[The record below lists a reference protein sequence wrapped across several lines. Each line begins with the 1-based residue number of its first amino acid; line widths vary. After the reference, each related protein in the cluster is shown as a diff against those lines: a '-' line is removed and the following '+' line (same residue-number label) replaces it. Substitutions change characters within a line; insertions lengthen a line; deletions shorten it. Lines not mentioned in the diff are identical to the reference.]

1 MKQSKRLLCV
11 LLSLIM
17 IISGFTIGVSAY
29 RSDYTVCTYNSVYE
43 PVFTKEQGATA
54 ILDFLD
60 DEVFAGLNVD
70 EDISALSVHIHLGNL
85 DSTFKSL
92 KDIRESA
99 YWGLV
104 GGDLDKLNFSVP
116 KDSSIRRASSSKS
129 DYEVLYY
136 LFKFLAD
143 NADPLYKLADNSL
156 DLGTIV
162 GMVIDLKK
170 EVPMLNDL
178 HGYINQMVYESFY
191 DYLTTPFVTG
201 SQYDNLDFLVNDIL
215 NNKLLKMVCDG
226 SADAATGTND
236 IADFLGLATN
246 PDGTLAGDV
255 ALLDVLPS
263 MKATVGDS
271 IDLTAVG
278 TYDLI
283 NAIFSAAID
292 DIAIPLLGPILC
304 EELDIDPNDP
314 DAPNED
320 MAYVDMVVGLFVT
333 YETVGLPEDAST
345 ADVMTKFLEMQG
357 VENPDHPKP
366 IDKINVCLKYILKE
380 GITQYIYFQ
389 KDGNGGS
396 YLTLAPDFVSQL
408 SGLVKTVIPML
419 GSLWDDAP
427 SLTDEE
433 FKALAEMND
442 EQTFAFLVKILVNAL
457 TDDIEITHTCDTIR
471 ELATFTLLDVLK
483 DIYPNVEFEDLMAPK
498 DENGQYI
505 GSQYNPNGDWCL
517 DLAAALIDYY
527 LVGEFGM
534 ETANPDPT
542 QITFDQELNVAF
554 DFFLEKYSTL
564 FNISPASS
572 DDVWSKAYYSINQII
587 PLTNICYGVEDSKE
601 GLREI
606 VMDKLLGS
614 ILDFDINGLLSLV
627 GRRAST
633 STKMA
638 SLDKPLTQILMNL
651 VARVINGLFQLPHYE
666 TAGTTDNATQK
677 NLIIP
682 YSYTKLDQLT
692 TNINSDGANNGCG
705 LKNTVRKLLE
715 YLPNL
720 TGSGS
725 FCEKSLDLLA
735 SLLGIIDTDSFK
747 YVTNDYNKNLP
758 VGKTYSINEL
768 RTIYDE
774 LALSGND
781 GLEYYDDNY
790 TYFHMIDF
798 APWAYL
804 AFKNRLKTAKSTL
817 DKYDAAK
824 AGNGVFPSRTDITF
838 NCYTL
843 MKYKEVLLDNQT
855 MKYDYQLNKMLKQV
869 GTVKFEDNVQQDGS
883 KKYTDRTWNAFW
895 NAYQFANKV
904 ANEFKTYQANGTL
917 MDYKQSK
924 INTARTQL
932 SKAYNALK
940 AYIPLANYDELD
952 QQIAQVLILESSPD
966 DFTADSVNALVNAYK
981 AAVTLDRDYDEDS
994 QGLVDNYCESLA
1006 KAIERLEPIPT
1017 VEFYNSGMTAFEQN
1031 IDKRYDY
1038 VIGFEDNFWSADEQE
1053 AYGGYNGFNDYFT
1066 SYYGWSNDGEVRLV
1080 TTANGSGTGSKLC
1093 IYEDAWGD
1101 SPILKNSYTVVV
1113 FGDLNGDCK
1122 SDGQDAVLLKA
1133 YASLMLDP
1141 EFAFDYINYAGDL
1154 NFDGNIG
1161 NSDIKSVE
1169 NAGVYKETIDQAP
1182 TECIGQN
1189 RTFADLVA

>member
-17 IISGFTIGVSAY
+17 IISAFTIGVSAY
-29 RSDYTVCTYNSVYE
+29 KTDYTDCTYNSVYE
-43 PVFTKEQGATA
+43 PVFTKEQAA
-54 ILDFLD
+54 SALLDYLD
-60 DEVFAGLNVD
+60 DEVFTAIGVD
-70 EDISALSVHIHLGNL
+70 EDISALGVHVHLGSI

-99 YWGLV
+99 YWNLV
-104 GGDLDKLNFSVP
+104 GGDLDDLDFTIP
-116 KDSSIRRASSSKS
+116 KNSSIRRASTTMT

-136 LFKFLAD
+136 LLKFLAD

-156 DLGTIV
+156 DLGTVI
-162 GMVIDLKK
+162 GLVIDLKEK
-170 EVPMLNDL
+170 IPELNDL
-178 HGYINQMVYESFY
+178 HGYINQMIYEEFY
-191 DYLTTPFVTG
+191 DAVTYPFETG
-201 SQYDNLDFLVNDIL
+201 SKYDNLDFLVNDIL
-215 NNKLLKMVCDG
+215 NNKLMKLVCDMT
-226 SADAATGTND
+226 ADAETGEND
-236 IADFLGLATN
+236 IADFLGLKTN
-246 PDGTLAGDV
+246 ADGTLAGEV

-263 MKATVGDS
+263 MKKTVGDS
-271 IDLTAVG
+271 IDLTTVS

-283 NAIFSAAID
+283 ESIFSAAID
-292 DIAIPLLGPILC
+292 DIAVPLLGPILC
-304 EELDIDPNDP
+304 DALDIIPDDP
-314 DAPNED
+314 DAENED

-333 YETVGLPEDAST
+333 YETVGLSEDAT
-345 ADVMTKFLEMQG
+345 TEEVMTKFLEMQG
-357 VENPDHPKP
+357 VENPSHPMP
-366 IDKINVCLKYILKE
+366 IDKINACLEYILKE

-389 KDGNGGS
+389 DDGAGGK
-396 YLTLAPDFVSQL
+396 YLTLAPDFVAQL

-419 GSLWDDAP
+419 GSFWDDAP

-433 FKALAEMND
+433 FAALAEMND

-457 TDDIEITHTCDTIR
+457 TDDIEITQNCDTIR

-483 DIYPNVEFEDLMAPK
+483 DIYPNVEFEDLMAK
-498 DENGQYI
+498 KGEDGEYI

-534 ETANPDPT
+534 VTDNEDPT
-542 QITFDQELNVAF
+542 KITFASELNTAF

-564 FNISPASS
+564 FNISPADS
-572 DDVWSKAYYSINQII
+572 DDVWSKAYYTINQII
-587 PLTNICYGVEDSKE
+587 PLTNICYGVEDSRD
-601 GLREI
+601 GFREI
-606 VMDKLLGS
+606 IMDKLLGS
-614 ILDFDINGLLSLV
+614 ILDFDINGLLSLI

-692 TNINSDGANNGCG
+692 TNVNSDGANNGCG
-705 LKNTVRKLLE
+705 LKNTARKLLE
-715 YLPNL
+715 NL
-720 TGSGS
+720 TNLCGSGS

-735 SLLGIIDTDSFK
+735 SLLGLIDTDKFE
-747 YVTNDYNKNLP
+747 YVTNDYNHNLP
-758 VGKTYSINEL
+758 TGKTYSVSEL

-774 LALSGND
+774 LALTSND
-781 GLEYYDDNY
+781 GLKYYDDDY

-804 AFKNRLKTAKSTL
+804 AFKNRLKSAKSTL
-817 DKYDAAK
+817 DQYDSAK
-824 AGNGVFPSRTDITF
+824 NGNGTFPSRTDITY
-838 NCYTL
+838 NCYCL
-843 MKYKEVLLDNQT
+843 LKYKELLLDNQT
-855 MKYDYQLNKMLKQV
+855 MKYDYQLSKVMTKI
-869 GTVKFEDNVQQDGS
+869 GTVKYDDNLNTDGT

-904 ANEFKTYQANGTL
+904 ATEYKTYQANGTL

-932 SKAYNALK
+932 TKAYNSLK
-940 AYIPLANYDELD
+940 AYVPLANYDELD
-952 QQIAQVLILESSPD
+952 QQIAQFLMIEDSPEDYTDESVE
-966 DFTADSVNALVNAYK
+966 AVIAAYK
-981 AAVTLDRDYDEDS
+981 AAVALDRDYDEDS
-994 QGLVDNYCESLA
+994 QGLIDNYCEKLMDA
-1006 KAIERLEPIPT
+1006 VNNLEQVPILN
-1017 VEFYNSGMTAFEQN
+1017 FYNGGDTAFEQN
-1031 IDKRYDY
+1031 IDKRYSY
-1038 VIGFEDNFWSADEQE
+1038 IIGLDDTFWTAEDFEVN
-1053 AYGGYNGFNDYFT
+1053 GGYDGFNDYFT
-1066 SYYGWSNDGEVRLV
+1066 GIYGFASEGETRLIQ
-1080 TTANGSGTGSKLC
+1080 TANGSGTGSKLN

-1101 SPILKNSYTVVV
+1101 SPILKNSYTVVI
-1113 FGDLNGDCK
+1113 FGDINGDSK

-1133 YASLMLDP
+1133 YAALMLDP
-1141 EFAFDYINYAGDL
+1141 DLAYNYITYAGDL

-1161 NSDIKSVE
+1161 NSDIKTVE
-1169 NAGVYKETIDQAP
+1169 NAGVYKETINQAP
-1182 TECIGQN
+1182 EECIGKHV
-1189 RTFADLVA
+1189 TFADLIK